1 MITSKQVEKIRSAI
15 HEQVNEIHQQVDK
28 QLDDLVRRF
37 HENKSVRRLMVDL
50 LHDKEGG
57 VCGGCGETFQ
67 ARNMELDHIVAKS
80 SGGSYCIDNR
90 QVLCG
95 ACNREKGKMPMAT
108 FLKKKGGHSN
118 EKTNIRM
125 SGLKDWEFM
134 ESIVL
139 ENKPNPMSA
148 SEVADACI
156 KKKLWRGSGRNIPSQ
171 PTGTVISQIKR
182 ACGLNPR
189 KAGEK
194 LSEEAFKNAKI
205 KEIVIDGKLRYVA
218 K

>member
-15 HEQVNEIHQQVDK
+15 HEQVNEIHEQVDK
-28 QLDDLVRRF
+28 QLDELVKRF
-37 HENKSVRRLMVDL
+37 HENKSVRRLMVDI
-50 LHDKEGG
+50 LHEKEGG

-95 ACNREKGKMPMAT
+95 ACNREKGKKPMRE

-125 SGLKDWEFM
+125 SGVKDWEFM
-134 ESIVL
+134 EAIVL
-139 ENKPNPMSA
+139 ENKPNSMSA

-156 KKKLWRGSGRNIPSQ
+156 KKKLWRGSGRKVPDRPAGIV
-171 PTGTVISQIKR
+171 GWHLKKC
-182 ACGLNPR
+182 CGLPR
-189 KAGEK
+189 TGKPM
-194 LSEEAFKNAKI
+194 SEELVKNAKI
-205 KEIVIDGKLRYVA
+205 KEIVIDGKLHYVA

>member
-1 MITSKQVEKIRSAI
+1 MITSKQVEKIRNAL
-15 HEQVNEIHQQVDK
+15 HDKVNEIHKQVDK
-28 QLDDLVRRF
+28 QLDELVKRF
-37 HENKSVRRLMVDL
+37 HENRSVRRLMVDI
-50 LHDKEGG
+50 LHEKEGG

-95 ACNREKGKMPMAT
+95 ACNREKGKMPMAE
-108 FLKKKGGHSN
+108 FLKKKGGHSTK
-118 EKTNIRM
+118 KTNIRM
-125 SGLKDWEFM
+125 SGVKDWEFV

-148 SEVADACI
+148 AEVASVC
-156 KKKLWRGSGRNIPSQ
+156 KKRKMWRGSGRNVPKFLAAGVRIALR
-171 PTGTVISQIKR
+171 R
-182 ACGLNPR
+182 ACGLKSREETPI
-189 KAGEK
+189 
-194 LSEEAFKNAKI
+194 SEEAFKNAKI
-205 KEIVIDGKLRYVA
+205 KEIVVDGKPHYVA

>member
-1 MITSKQVEKIRSAI
+1 MITSKQVEKIRDSI
-15 HEQVNEIHQQVDK
+15 HEKVKEIHEQVDK

-37 HENKSVRRLMVDL
+37 HESKSVRRLMVDI

-57 VCGGCGETFQ
+57 VCGGCGETFP
-67 ARNMELDHIVAKS
+67 ARNMELDHIIAKS

-95 ACNREKGKMPMAT
+95 ACNREKGKKSMEE

-125 SGLKDWEFM
+125 SGMKDWEFV
-134 ESIVL
+134 EAIVL
-139 ENKPNPMSA
+139 ENKPNPMTPSQ
-148 SEVADACI
+148 VADVCL
-156 KKKLWRGSGRNIPSQ
+156 KRKLWRGSGRNVPDRPSGIVGWHLKKCCGFP
-171 PTGTVISQIKR
+171 PTGK
-182 ACGLNPR
+182 PM
-189 KAGEK
+189 
-194 LSEEAFKNAKI
+194 SEEAFKNAKI
-205 KEIVIDGKLRYVA
+205 KEITIDGKLRYVA